1 MNYLLLATLQLVN
14 LAAWAFD
21 GGQHYY
27 VAMCIYTAAMIVVL
41 ETRKSRP

>member
-1 MNYLLLATLQLVN
+1 MNYLLLATLLLVN

-27 VAMCIYTAAMIVVL
+27 VALCIYTAAIFVVL
-41 ETRKSRP
+41 ETRRSRP

>member
-1 MNYLLLATLQLVN
+1 MSYLLLGTLQLVN
-14 LAAWAFD
+14 LAAWAVD

-27 VAMCIYTAAMIVVL
+27 VALCIYTAATIVVL